1 MKLICFLSRGKLNLN
16 CLENMKHF
24 ITALTILIIS
34 FKTSFSQSYYR
45 DIVLKTNVLNP
56 ISLGVEFPLSQNT
69 SIEYS
74 ARRISWGIVN
84 HHKRRGDRLML
95 KWHTGLGFLMDEKKT
110 GYFLLG
116 LHSKRE
122 SKERYYRRINTRNLA
137 ELRQTRAMFGVGVSG
152 KRADFYIAFERI
164 LHESKNEFSSI
175 QEDGSRVSSSWKSG
189 PRVSIGFSFS
199 LFRFKGKQ

>member
-1 MKLICFLSRGKLNLN
+1 
-16 CLENMKHF
+16 
-24 ITALTILIIS
+24 
-34 FKTSFSQSYYR
+34 
-45 DIVLKTNVLNP
+45 
-56 ISLGVEFPLSQNT
+56 
-69 SIEYS
+69 
-74 ARRISWGIVN
+74 WGIVN

-164 LHESKNEFSSI
+164 LHESKKDRKSTRLNSSHVKI
-175 QEDGSRVSSSWKSG
+175 SYAV
-189 PRVSIGFSFS
+189 F
-199 LFRFKGKQ
+199 